1 MRNPIHLVRDFYHS
15 TVTELKKCTWPT
27 WSELQESTVVVTF
40 AVALLSVFVFTT
52 DYVIQLAIRA
62 VTASF

>member
-1 MRNPIHLVRDFYHS
+1 MPNPIHQVRDFYQS
-15 TVTELKKCTWPT
+15 IVTELKKCTWPT
-27 WSELQESTVVVTF
+27 WLELRESTVVVTI
-40 AVALLSVFVFTT
+40 AVLLLSVFVFLT